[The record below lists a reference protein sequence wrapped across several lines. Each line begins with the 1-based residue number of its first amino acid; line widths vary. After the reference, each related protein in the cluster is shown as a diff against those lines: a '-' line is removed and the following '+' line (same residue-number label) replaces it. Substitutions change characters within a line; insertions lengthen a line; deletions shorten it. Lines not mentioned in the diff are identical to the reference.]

1 MPPDARRRLLFQP
14 LPGYE
19 PEVGRA
25 MWPVEDAR
33 RRTAHA
39 LAGIDMKLVDWVPP
53 GGSGTDTQSLGTLL
67 YHMAAIEADWLYEE
81 ALGRPWPPAVKA
93 LFPYPV
99 RDAHA
104 QLTVVTGES
113 LEAHWARLE
122 EVRRRLLAAYQT
134 MTLEDFRRVRALPEY
149 DVTPEWVLHHLMQ
162 HEAEHRGQIVGLRAK
177 AEGKRVG

>member
-1 MPPDARRRLLFQP
+1 MPPEARGRLAFQP
-14 LPGYE
+14 LAGYE

-39 LAGIDMKLVDWVPP
+39 LAGIDVNLVDWLPP
-53 GGSGTDTQSLGTLL
+53 GGPGVGTQSLGTLL
-67 YHMAAIEADWLYEE
+67 YHVAIIEADWLYEE
-81 ALGRPWPPAVKA
+81 ALGRPWPPALKA

-99 RDAHA
+99 RDE
-104 QLTVVTGES
+104 QGRLTVVTGES
-113 LEAHWARLE
+113 LEQHWARLV

-149 DVTPEWVLHHLMQ
+149 DVSPEWVLHHLMQ
-162 HEAEHRGQIVGLRAK
+162 HEAEHRGQIAALRTW
-177 AEGKRVG
+177 AEGGGRR

>member
-1 MPPDARRRLLFQP
+1 MPSEGRGRLVFLP
-14 LPGYE
+14 LAGYE

-39 LAGIDMKLVDWVPP
+39 LAGVDPKLVDWAPP
-53 GGSGTDTQSLGTLL
+53 GELSLGTLL
-67 YHMAAIEADWLYEE
+67 YHLAAIEASWLYEE
-81 ALGRPWPPAVKA
+81 ALGRPWPPAVEA
-93 LFPYPV
+93 LFPFPV
-99 RDAHA
+99 RDPAGG
-104 QLTVVTGES
+104 LTVVTGES
-113 LEAHWARLE
+113 LEDHWARLM

-162 HEAEHRGQIVGLRAK
+162 HEAEHRGHMAALRAR
-177 AEGKRVG
+177 AEGKTLR